1 MFIVSNSVSK
11 FFVKDIWRPLSQ
23 ILVDIHHKSKCEWVM
38 IQSFVGSCFQ
48 DTHHKPYHVES
59 NSCLLRFD
67 RCTWCLLIFWVFG
80 ILFCFFFVNNLQV
93 LYVNPGCNRI
103 ISGLKSSLA
112 NKNLLIILF
121 TFIHLEQNITQ
132 KWYLAQ
138 RNYVPLLAQQCV
150 CLLLL
155 DKCWYYAIAHFTL
168 WRKNYFLFLFF
179 EALPY
184 PFYYFCL
191 LKENFTLI
199 YEIWLLL
206 INYNFL

>member
-1 MFIVSNSVSK
+1 MGYDPK
-11 FFVKDIWRPLSQ
+11 LCRELFFRIRTTSHITLKA
-23 ILVDIHHKSKCEWVM
+23 ILVY
-38 IQSFVGSCFQ
+38 FVLIDVPDVFWFSEFLESCF
-48 DTHHKPYHVES
+48 V
-59 NSCLLRFD
+59 
-67 RCTWCLLIFWVFG
+67 
-80 ILFCFFFVNNLQV
+80 FFVNNLQV